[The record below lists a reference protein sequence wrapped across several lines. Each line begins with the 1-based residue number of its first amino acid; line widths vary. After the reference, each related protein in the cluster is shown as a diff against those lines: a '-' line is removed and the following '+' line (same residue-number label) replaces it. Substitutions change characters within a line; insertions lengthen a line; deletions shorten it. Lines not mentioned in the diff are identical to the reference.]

1 MSEKIRIFDK
11 ENEVIIDK
19 DKYIKLLEDQLILA
33 NILKSLNISR
43 ENIEPRIV
51 TMKNKNKNKKIKLIK

>member
-11 ENEVIIDK
+11 ENEVIINK
-19 DKYIKLLEDQLILA
+19 DTYIKLLEDQLILA

-43 ENIEPRIV
+43 ENIKPKIV
-51 TMKNKNKNKKIKLIK
+51 ILKNKK

>member
-51 TMKNKNKNKKIKLIK
+51 TMKNKNKKIKLIK